1 MHLLRDT
8 GTVLLAVGGATLSTM
23 ALHCRWNYD
32 TMRVAYTD
40 KSPLCAISAVALLA
54 GHPKDWSQQCF
65 VGRLQV
71 LVPREYVEALLPGI
85 FAQQQL
91 LQQQY
96 QHAPNKASVDHS
108 RISLV
113 DTLVM
118 LAEALLRVLPFRL
131 QQHGGTYMLLQL
143 PQVQAILAS
152 PTWPIF
158 QQQVLDSH
166 SKMEQQRQ
174 SPWATLAPHLAGRLD
189 QLVDGMQHLTE
200 AVNQQQSNVRP
211 AAAQP
216 VAAQQAAQQQAAQQ
230 QAAQPPPA
238 AGPSAVEL
246 TLPQAAAAMA
256 AAEHSPRSSR
266 AQVVPA
272 LYSSRV
278 KTVDDAFQV
287 RLLASYCPAA
297 WLPWHAAGL
306 RPAGLLACWPCSH
319 GLLALQPWPAL
330 LQADRAAVHAD
341 RGVSS
346 SAWPPPALLAVALD
360 WQLIDSSRSEGVVG
374 CAVGGTDSTLL
385 QLACGA
391 GMRLHQLVACICAVV
406 CRHFVGIL
414 QLSWYTYPCLA
425 SMA

>member
-23 ALHCRWNYD
+23 ALHCRWTYD

-40 KSPLCAISAVALLA
+40 KSPLCAISAVALLG
-54 GHPKDWSQQCF
+54 GHPRDWSQQCF

-71 LVPREYVEALLPGI
+71 PVPREYVEALLPGI
-85 FAQQQL
+85 FAQQLL

-131 QQHGGTYMLLQL
+131 QQHGGAYMLLQL

-152 PTWPIF
+152 PTWPTV

-166 SKMEQQRQ
+166 SKVEQQRQ
-174 SPWATLAPHLAGRLD
+174 STWATLAPHLAGRLD
-189 QLVDGMQHLTE
+189 RLVDGMQHLTE

-230 QAAQPPPA
+230 QAAQQ
-238 AGPSAVEL
+238 
-246 TLPQAAAAMA
+246 QAAQ
-256 AAEHSPRSSR
+256 PP
-266 AQVVPA
+266 Q
-272 LYSSRV
+272 
-278 KTVDDAFQV
+278 
-287 RLLASYCPAA
+287 
-297 WLPWHAAGL
+297 L
-306 RPAGLLACWPCSH
+306 R
-319 GLLALQPWPAL
+319 AL
-330 LQADRAAVHAD
+330 LQW
-341 RGVSS
+341 S
-346 SAWPPPALLAVALD
+346 
-360 WQLIDSSRSEGVVG
+360 
-374 CAVGGTDSTLL
+374 
-385 QLACGA
+385 
-391 GMRLHQLVACICAVV
+391 
-406 CRHFVGIL
+406 
-414 QLSWYTYPCLA
+414 
-425 SMA
+425 

>member
-1 MHLLRDT
+1 MHLLCDT

-23 ALHCRWNYD
+23 ALHCRWTYD

-54 GHPKDWSQQCF
+54 GHPKDFSKQCF

-71 LVPREYVEALLPGI
+71 PVPREYVEALLPGI

-91 LQQQY
+91 LQQLY
-96 QHAPNKASVDHS
+96 QHASNKASVDHS

-131 QQHGGTYMLLQL
+131 QQYGGTYALLQL

-152 PTWPIF
+152 PTWPTF

-166 SKMEQQRQ
+166 SKVEQQRQ
-174 SPWATLAPHLAGRLD
+174 SPLAALAPDLAGRLD

-200 AVNQQQSNVRP
+200 AVNQQQSNVQP
-211 AAAQP
+211 AAAQ
-216 VAAQQAAQQQAAQQ
+216 QAPAQQ
-230 QAAQPPPA
+230 QAAQPLTA
-238 AGPSAVEL
+238 AGPPAVDQ
-246 TLPQAAAAMA
+246 PQPQEPAVVA
-256 AAEHSPRSSR
+256 AAEQPPRSSK

-287 RLLASYCPAA
+287 RLLA
-297 WLPWHAAGL
+297 
-306 RPAGLLACWPCSH
+306 
-319 GLLALQPWPAL
+319 
-330 LQADRAAVHAD
+330 
-341 RGVSS
+341 
-346 SAWPPPALLAVALD
+346 
-360 WQLIDSSRSEGVVG
+360 
-374 CAVGGTDSTLL
+374 
-385 QLACGA
+385 
-391 GMRLHQLVACICAVV
+391 ACI
-406 CRHFVGIL
+406 
-414 QLSWYTYPCLA
+414 S
-425 SMA
+425 